1 MNTIAE
7 QWGLFEKAVIPI
19 DAPAIQRQ
27 EMRRAFYGGAAALL
41 RLQWVVG
48 DGAIG
53 EDAGVAIIEG
63 WHDECLRFAED
74 VSKGRA

>member
-7 QWGLFEKAVIPI
+7 QWELFEKAVMPTG
-19 DAPAIQRQ
+19 APDIQRQ
-27 EMRRAFYGGAAALL
+27 EMRRAFYGGAESLL

-48 DGAIG
+48 DGSIS

-74 VSKGRA
+74 MAKGRA